1 MAAYAYRNIMKNAGV
16 LLQSPKGMR
25 DLLPEEERY
34 YAEIIRV
41 ARDIA
46 EWYGFQAI
54 ITPHLEHTELFEA
67 SLGESTDI
75 IEKQMYS
82 FRTRGGDALT
92 LRPEGTA
99 PVMRAYLE
107 HGMYTYPQPV
117 KLFYSGA
124 FFRHENPQA
133 GRAREF
139 YQAGLEMIGDA
150 EPINDAMIIRLFSLI
165 IRELGMP
172 ITIALNSIGDQECR
186 PAYRKDLVA
195 YYRRHANRLC
205 ADCKR
210 RLKINP
216 LRLLDCKEEQCG
228 AIRGKA
234 PKIIDCLCEPC
245 RRHFNE
251 VREFLDAV
259 HIPYEID
266 PYLVRGLDYYT
277 RTVFELFPMIPE
289 EQRAHL
295 ALASGGRYDGLAE
308 TMGSSRVVPAV
319 GGALGVNRLAE
330 LIQAQEKQGKG
341 DRRHIVKRET
351 PAVFVVQLGQTA
363 KKKLLHWIE
372 ELRHAEIPVAQ
383 VFSRDSLKAQLKLAD
398 RMATP
403 WAVIVGQKEALDE
416 TAIIRDMR
424 SGEQEVVP
432 LNKLVFSLK
441 GKIKKK

>member
-1 MAAYAYRNIMKNAGV
+1 MKYTGE

-25 DLLPEEERY
+25 DLLPHEERY

-41 ARDIA
+41 AREIA

-54 ITPHLEHTELFEA
+54 ATPHLEHTELFEA
-67 SLGESTDI
+67 SLGEATDI

-82 FRTRGGDALT
+82 FRTKGGDALT

-107 HGMYTYPQPV
+107 HGMHTYPQPV

-133 GRAREF
+133 GRTREF
-139 YQAGLEMIGDA
+139 YQVGLEMIGDA
-150 EPINDAMIIRLFSLI
+150 EPINDAMVIRLFSLI
-165 IRELGMP
+165 IREFGVPL
-172 ITIALNSIGDQECR
+172 TIALNSIGDRECR

-205 ADCKR
+205 TDCKR

-216 LRLLDCKEEQCG
+216 LRLLDCKEEACQ
-228 AIRGKA
+228 AIREKA
-234 PKIIDCLCEPC
+234 PKIIDRPCDPC

-259 HIPYEID
+259 HVPYEID

-277 RTVFELFPMIPE
+277 RTVFEIFSALPE
-289 EQRAHL
+289 EQSNHL
-295 ALASGGRYDGLAE
+295 AIGSGGRYDDLAK
-308 TMGSSRVVPAV
+308 TMGSSRAVPAV
-319 GGALGVNRLAE
+319 GGALGVDRIAQLMH
-330 LIQAQEKQGKG
+330 AQEKQEKG
-341 DRRHIVKRET
+341 DRRYAIKKEA

-372 ELRHAEIPVAQ
+372 ELRHAEIPIAH

-398 RMATP
+398 RMGTP

-424 SGEQEVVP
+424 SGEQEVIP
-432 LNKLVFSLK
+432 LNKLVFALK

>member
-1 MAAYAYRNIMKNAGV
+1 MKHTGE

-25 DLLPEEERY
+25 DLLPYEERY

-41 ARDIA
+41 AREIA

-54 ITPHLEHTELFEA
+54 ATPHLEHTGLFEA

-82 FRTRGGDALT
+82 FRTKGGDALT

-107 HGMYTYPQPV
+107 HGMHTYPQPV

-133 GRAREF
+133 GRTREF
-139 YQAGLEMIGDA
+139 YQVGLEMIGDP
-150 EPINDAMIIRLFSLI
+150 EPINDAMVIRLFSLI
-165 IRELGMP
+165 VRELGVP
-172 ITIALNSIGDQECR
+172 LTIALNSIGDRECR

-195 YYRRHANRLC
+195 YYRRHINRLC

-216 LRLLDCKEEQCG
+216 LRLLDCKEEACQ

-234 PKIIDCLCEPC
+234 PKIIDRLCEPC
-245 RRHFNE
+245 QRHFNE

-259 HIPYEID
+259 HVPYEID

-277 RTVFELFPMIPE
+277 RTVFELFSALPE
-289 EQRAHL
+289 KQSAHL
-295 ALASGGRYDGLAE
+295 AIGSGGRYDDLAK
-308 TMGSSRVVPAV
+308 TMGSSRAVPAV
-319 GGALGVNRLAE
+319 GGALGVDRIAE
-330 LIQAQEKQGKG
+330 LLRAQGKE
-341 DRRHIVKRET
+341 DRDRIIKKEA

-372 ELRHAEIPVAQ
+372 DLRHADIPIAH

-398 RMATP
+398 RMGTP

-432 LNKLVFSLK
+432 LNKLVFALK

>member
-1 MAAYAYRNIMKNAGV
+1 MKYTGE
-16 LLQSPKGMR
+16 LPQSPKGMR

-41 ARDIA
+41 ARGIA

-54 ITPHLEHTELFEA
+54 ATPHLEHTELFEA
-67 SLGESTDI
+67 SLGESTDV

-82 FRTRGGDALT
+82 FRTKGGDALT

-107 HGMYTYPQPV
+107 HGMHTHPQPV

-133 GRAREF
+133 GRTREF
-139 YQAGLEMIGDA
+139 YQVGLEIIGDP
-150 EPINDAMIIRLFSLI
+150 EPINDALVIRLSSLI
-165 IRELGMP
+165 IRELGVP
-172 ITIALNSIGDQECR
+172 LTIALNSIGDRECR

-195 YYRRHANRLC
+195 YYRRHAGRLC

-216 LRLLDCKEEQCG
+216 LRLLDCKEEACQ
-228 AIRGKA
+228 AIREKA
-234 PKIIDCLCEPC
+234 PKMIDHLCEPC
-245 RRHFNE
+245 RRHFEE
-251 VREFLDAV
+251 VKEFLDAV
-259 HIPYEID
+259 HIPYEIN
-266 PYLVRGLDYYT
+266 PFLVRGLDYYT
-277 RTVFELFPMIPE
+277 RTVFELFAVLSE
-289 EQRAHL
+289 DDSLH
-295 ALASGGRYDGLAE
+295 ALAIGGGGRYDDLAKI
-308 TMGSSRVVPAV
+308 MGSNRAVPAM
-319 GGALGVNRLAE
+319 GAALGVNRIVE
-330 LIQAQEKQGKG
+330 LMRAQEKQEKG

-372 ELRHAEIPVAQ
+372 ELRHADIPVAH

-398 RMATP
+398 RMGTP
-403 WAVIVGQKEALDE
+403 LAVIVGQKEALDE

>member
-1 MAAYAYRNIMKNAGV
+1 MKYTGA

-54 ITPHLEHTELFEA
+54 ATPHVEHTELFEV
-67 SLGESTDI
+67 SLGEATDV

-82 FRTRGGDALT
+82 FRTKGGDALT

-99 PVMRAYLE
+99 PAMRAYLE
-107 HGMYTYPQPV
+107 HGMYTQPQPV

-150 EPINDAMIIRLFSLI
+150 EPINDALVIRLSSLI
-165 IRELGMP
+165 IRELGLP
-172 ITIALNSIGDQECR
+172 LTIALNSIGDRECR
-186 PAYRKDLVA
+186 PAYRKNLAA
-195 YYRRHANRLC
+195 YYRRHTNRLC
-205 ADCKR
+205 ADCKN

-216 LRLLDCKEEQCG
+216 LRLLDCKEETCQ
-228 AIRGKA
+228 AIRERA
-234 PKIIDCLCEPC
+234 PKMIDHLCESC
-245 RRHFNE
+245 RLHFEE
-251 VREFLDAV
+251 VKEFLDAV
-259 HIPYEID
+259 HIPYEIN
-266 PYLVRGLDYYT
+266 PFLVRGLDYYT
-277 RTVFELFPMIPE
+277 RTVFELFAVLPE
-289 EQRAHL
+289 ESSLR
-295 ALASGGRYDGLAE
+295 ALAIGGGGRYDDLA
-308 TMGSSRVVPAV
+308 TILGSNRAVPAV
-319 GGALGVNRLAE
+319 GAALGIDRIVECIRA
-330 LIQAQEKQGKG
+330 QGKEE
-341 DRRHIVKRET
+341 KKET
-351 PAVFVVQLGQTA
+351 PAVFVIQLGQTA

-372 ELRHAEIPVAQ
+372 ELRHAGISIAHM
-383 VFSRDSLKAQLKLAD
+383 FSRDSLKAQLKLAD
-398 RMATP
+398 RAGTP
-403 WAVIVGQKEALDE
+403 WAVIMGQKEALDE
-416 TAIIRDMR
+416 TVIIRDMR

>member
-1 MAAYAYRNIMKNAGV
+1 
-16 LLQSPKGMR
+16 MR
-25 DLLPEEERY
+25 DILPEEERSH
-34 YAEIIRV
+34 AEIIRV
-41 ARDIA
+41 AREIA

-54 ITPHLEHTELFEA
+54 ITPHLEKTELFEA

-82 FRTRGGDALT
+82 FSTKGGDALT

-107 HGMYTYPQPV
+107 HGMHTYPQPV

-133 GRAREF
+133 GRMREF
-139 YQAGLEMIGDA
+139 YQVGLEMIGDP
-150 EPINDAMIIRLFSLI
+150 EPINDAMVIRLFALI
-165 IRELGMP
+165 IRELGVP
-172 ITIALNSIGDQECR
+172 LTIALNSIGDQECR

-205 ADCKR
+205 TDCKR

-216 LRLLDCKEEQCG
+216 LRLLDCKEEACR
-228 AIRGKA
+228 AIREKA
-234 PKIIDCLCEPC
+234 PKIVDRLCESC
-245 RRHFNE
+245 QRHFNE

-259 HIPYEID
+259 HVPYEID
-266 PYLVRGLDYYT
+266 HFLVRGLDYYT
-277 RTVFELFPMIPE
+277 RTVFESFAVLPE
-289 EQRAHL
+289 EQLAHF
-295 ALASGGRYDGLAE
+295 AIASGGRYDDLAK
-308 TMGSSRVVPAV
+308 TMRSSRAVPAV
-319 GGALGVNRLAE
+319 GGALGVNRVAE
-330 LIQAQEKQGKG
+330 FMRSYGKG
-341 DRRHIVKRET
+341 DRPSLITKEA
-351 PAVFVVQLGQTA
+351 PEVFVVQLGQTA

-372 ELRHAEIPVAQ
+372 ELRHADIPIAH

-398 RMATP
+398 RMGTP
-403 WAVIVGQKEALDE
+403 WAMIVGQKEALDE

>member
-1 MAAYAYRNIMKNAGV
+1 MKHTGG
-16 LLQSPKGMR
+16 LLQSPKGMH

-54 ITPHLEHTELFEA
+54 ATPHLEHTELFEA
-67 SLGESTDI
+67 SLGEATDV

-82 FRTRGGDALT
+82 FHTKGGDALT

-107 HGMYTYPQPV
+107 HGMHIQPQPV

-133 GRAREF
+133 GRMREF
-139 YQAGLEMIGDA
+139 NQVGLEMIGDA
-150 EPINDAMIIRLFSLI
+150 EPINDAMVIRLFFLI
-165 IRELGMP
+165 IRELGVP
-172 ITIALNSIGDQECR
+172 LAIALNSIGDQECR
-186 PAYRKDLVA
+186 PVWRKDVVA
-195 YYRRHANRLC
+195 YYRRHVNRLC

-216 LRLLDCKEEQCG
+216 LRLLDCKEEACR
-228 AIRGKA
+228 AIREHA
-234 PKIIDCLCEPC
+234 PKMIDRLCEPC
-245 RRHFNE
+245 QRHFNE
-251 VREFLDAV
+251 VREFLDAI

-277 RTVFELFPMIPE
+277 RTVFELFPMPSE
-289 EQRAHL
+289 EQRAYL
-295 ALASGGRYDGLAE
+295 ALASGGRYDDLAKM
-308 TMGSSRVVPAV
+308 MGSSRAVPAV
-319 GGALGVNRLAE
+319 GGALGVDRLAG
-330 LIQAQEKQGKG
+330 LMRYGKEDG
-341 DRRHIVKRET
+341 KHITKKEA
-351 PAVFVVQLGQTA
+351 PMVFVVQLGQTA

-372 ELRHAEIPVAQ
+372 ELRHADIPITH

>member
-1 MAAYAYRNIMKNAGV
+1 MGEIF
-16 LLQSPKGMR
+16 QSPKGMR
-25 DLLPEEERY
+25 DILPDEERY
-34 YAEIIRV
+34 YAEVIRV
-41 ARDIA
+41 AREIA
-46 EWYGFQAI
+46 EWYGFQMI
-54 ITPHLEHTELFEA
+54 VTPHLEKTDLFEA
-67 SLGESTDI
+67 SLGEGSDI

-82 FRTRGGDALT
+82 FRTKGGDALT

-99 PVMRAYLE
+99 PTMRAYLE
-107 HGMYTYPQPV
+107 HGMHTHPQPV

-124 FFRHENPQA
+124 FFRHESPQA

-139 YQAGLEMIGDA
+139 YQVGLEMIGDS
-150 EPINDAMIIRLFSLI
+150 EPVNDAMVIRLVSLI
-165 IRELGMP
+165 IRELGVP
-172 ITIALNSIGDQECR
+172 ITIALNSIGDWECR

-195 YYRRHANRLC
+195 YYRRHVNRLC
-205 ADCKR
+205 ADCRR

-216 LRLLDCKEEQCG
+216 LRLLDCKEEACQ
-228 AIRGKA
+228 AIREHA
-234 PKIIDCLCEPC
+234 PKIIDRLCEPC
-245 RRHFNE
+245 RRHFSE

-277 RTVFELFPMIPE
+277 RTVFEVFPTLPE
-289 EQRAHL
+289 KQFAHL
-295 ALASGGRYDGLAE
+295 AIASGGRYDDLAK
-308 TMGSSRVVPAV
+308 TLGSNRAVPAV
-319 GGALGVNRLAE
+319 GGALGIDRIVGLMRFG
-330 LIQAQEKQGKG
+330 GKG
-341 DRRHIVKRET
+341 ERVIRKEA
-351 PAVFVVQLGQTA
+351 PAVFIIQLGQTA

-372 ELRHAEIPVAQ
+372 ELRHADIPIAH

-398 RMATP
+398 RLDTP

-432 LNKLVFSLK
+432 LSKLVFSLK